1 MLDSVTVVLALREKV
16 EVPVPQV
23 EALAVGVEPL
33 APVAVG
39 APLKLWQLLALGVTV
54 PQGVALA
61 LAVEVEALLAALVG
75 VPREVA
81 VAACQGV
88 VVVLAVQVSVTR
100 CDSEAEVVTVKKVAE
115 GVTVPTEESEVRME
129 ALGVEEKEELVLAL
143 ALALPPAACSALG
156 VMLAED
162 STLMVVVSDTV
173 LEVVTVTVTEK
184 TLELLGS
191 AERVEVGV
199 ASAVPLAVAE
209 TVSTP
214 VMVMELDT
222 LGEGLMLPEALPL
235 PVALPVTLPVGVKQ
249 EVGVEV
255 VVPVATPG
263 REAVAGVLP
272 VWLPAMLPEADCVA
286 VALAVLVG
294 PPAEGEAR
302 EGEAVA
308 GKGVAEPEPLP
319 PPPTPPGAVRVAAEV
334 ALVVEEP
341 VREVALLAERAAL
354 GLRVKTAVGER
365 VGVAESVCEAEVEAL

>member
-1 MLDSVTVVLALREKV
+1 
-16 EVPVPQV
+16 
-23 EALAVGVEPL
+23 
-33 APVAVG
+33 
-39 APLKLWQLLALGVTV
+39 
-54 PQGVALA
+54 
-61 LAVEVEALLAALVG
+61 
-75 VPREVA
+75 
-81 VAACQGV
+81 
-88 VVVLAVQVSVTR
+88 
-100 CDSEAEVVTVKKVAE
+100 
-115 GVTVPTEESEVRME
+115 ME